1 MDEGVKIARI
11 QEENFNMKR
20 HFILILSAFIIL
32 GCASGG
38 GGGASDD
45 QGRIDFK
52 RVTKFDGRVLDLEV
66 TRENG
71 RTIRLNTARDSAY
84 SIPSPPLMPNH
95 SGRSWTL
102 YNAASSGTTVVYALV
117 NWDNDRQTDYLAA
130 GWWLHFQG
138 RLRFPRI
145 PIFDAENGIFIDG
158 PELDTS
164 NPPRMPVTGEAT
176 YSGGAGGLYI
186 YEYGAN
192 WGDLAGSEATEE
204 YGATLTLTA
213 DFANRTV
220 RGCLG
225 CTGDI
230 NVERTH
236 LRTILGRR
244 PSDDLQAPP
253 TDYEL
258 HFGPTPFTR
267 NGNFEQADV
276 RVTHPERNVVGGI
289 GFWGGSFSN
298 RPDGD
303 GNPRL
308 ITGFTQSLF
317 QEDDGGRG
325 LFLGL
330 FNALSETYRASGRN
344 QGP

>member
-1 MDEGVKIARI
+1 MDAFERRQRQHHAGLRPGRLG
-11 QEENFNMKR
+11 QRGSKR
-20 HFILILSAFIIL
+20 LS
-32 GCASGG
+32 
-38 GGGASDD
+38 
-45 QGRIDFK
+45 
-52 RVTKFDGRVLDLEV
+52 
-66 TRENG
+66 
-71 RTIRLNTARDSAY
+71 
-84 SIPSPPLMPNH
+84 
-95 SGRSWTL
+95 
-102 YNAASSGTTVVYALV
+102 
-117 NWDNDRQTDYLAA
+117 AA

-204 YGATLTLTA
+204 YGATFTLTA
-213 DFANRTV
+213 DFANRTM

-236 LRTILGRR
+236 LRTILGRQ

-258 HFGPTPFTR
+258 HFGSTPFTQS
-267 NGNFEQADV
+267 GDFEQADV
-276 RVTHPERNVVGGI
+276 RVTHPERNVVGAI
-289 GFWGGSFSN
+289 GFSKFFQQTRRRRQS
-298 RPDGD
+298 PA
-303 GNPRL
+303 GNGIHPELVPRRRRRQGAFPGTVQCPERSL
-308 ITGFTQSLF
+308 QSVR
-317 QEDDGGRG
+317 E
-325 LFLGL
+325 
-330 FNALSETYRASGRN
+330 
-344 QGP
+344 

>member
-1 MDEGVKIARI
+1 MFAT
-11 QEENFNMKR
+11 
-20 HFILILSAFIIL
+20 IIL
-32 GCASGG
+32 GGCTLGG
-38 GGGASDD
+38 GGGNGTEMPE
-45 QGRIDFK
+45 GRIEHK
-52 RVTKFDGRVLDLEV
+52 RIAVFDGQVFDLEV
-66 TRENG
+66 QADDG
-71 RTIRLNTARDSAY
+71 SIIKLNTARDTESSRSYA
-84 SIPSPPLMPNH
+84 PDMPNH

-102 YNAASSGTTVVYALV
+102 LNIASDSTTLAYALV
-117 NWDNDRQTDYLAA
+117 AWDNEDPSDYLLA
-130 GWWLHFQG
+130 GWWLHFPGLHPPNLPVSQ
-138 RLRFPRI
+138 
-145 PIFDAENGIFIDG
+145 AENGLFIGG
-158 PELDTS
+158 PEFGASDTFH
-164 NPPRMPVTGEAT
+164 MPIKGEAT
-176 YSGGAGGLYI
+176 YSGGGGGLYI

-220 RGCLG
+220 LGCLG

-258 HFGPTPFTR
+258 HFGPTPSTR
-267 NGNFEQADV
+267 NGDFEQADV
-276 RVTHPERNVVGGI
+276 RVTHPERNVVGAI

-330 FNALSETYRASGRN
+330 FNALSETYRASGNN

>member
-1 MDEGVKIARI
+1 MKHLIA
-11 QEENFNMKR
+11 
-20 HFILILSAFIIL
+20 ILLTTILLS
-32 GCASGG
+32 GCTLGG

-45 QGRIDFK
+45 EGRIKHK
-52 RVTKFDGRVLDLEV
+52 RIAVFDGRVLDLEV
-66 TRENG
+66 QADDG
-71 RTIRLNTARDSAY
+71 SIIKLNTARDTESSRSY
-84 SIPSPPLMPNH
+84 TPDMPDY

-102 YNAASSGTTVVYALV
+102 LNTASDSTTLAYALV
-117 NWDNDRQTDYLAA
+117 AWDNEDPSDYLLA
-130 GWWLHFQG
+130 GWWLHFPGLHPPALPVSQ
-138 RLRFPRI
+138 
-145 PIFDAENGIFIDG
+145 AEDGLFIGG
-158 PELDTS
+158 PEFGSSDTFH
-164 NPPRMPVTGEAT
+164 MPIKGEAT
-176 YSGGAGGLYI
+176 YSGGAGGVYI

-192 WGDLAGSEATEE
+192 WGNLAGSEATEE

-225 CTGDI
+225 CAGDI

-258 HFGPTPFTR
+258 HFGHTPFTQ
-267 NGNFEQADV
+267 GGDFEQADV
-276 RVTHPERNVVGGI
+276 RVTHPERNVVGAV

-308 ITGFTQSLF
+308 VVGFTQSLF
-317 QEDDGGRG
+317 QEDDGSRG

-330 FNALSETYRASGRN
+330 FNALSDTYRASGNN
-344 QGP
+344 QER